1 VKSWGAILVLLVGAA
16 LAGEDPAV
24 VEARTSEVVELI
36 VLADAPAVVQ
46 SKLDDFVRDTTAAL
60 PADTPPE
67 VIDAV
72 VGRIRSSV
80 DSGRVLATVG
90 MRMNARFSREQIAA
104 ASAALRAGKATDK
117 GADKRDAEVGA
128 ALTQELDLAVARAL
142 ASASAAVLGQVGDEM
157 QQAVDENEATIERL
171 QREIEAAK
179 AKREAPGPAG
189 KDAP

>member
-1 VKSWGAILVLLVGAA
+1 MKAWSPILVLLVSAA
-16 LAGEDPAV
+16 LAGEDPTVAD
-24 VEARTSEVVELI
+24 ARTSEVVELI
-36 VLADAPAVVQ
+36 VLANLPAVVAG
-46 SKLDDFVRDTTAAL
+46 KLDDFVRDTAAAL

-67 VIDAV
+67 VLDAV
-72 VGRIRSSV
+72 VGRIRAGV

-104 ASAALRAGKATDK
+104 ACAAYRADTPAGD
-117 GADKRDAEVGA
+117 VGD
-128 ALTQELDLAVARAL
+128 ALTKELDLGVARAL

-157 QQAVDENEATIERL
+157 QQAVDENDTTIDRL

-179 AKREAPGPAG
+179 AKRQAPAAAG